1 MSQTGRVE
9 LIEFGEMILVTVA
22 AVVSSFVE
30 SDVMPPVF
38 GFEELSRILA
48 IESGR
53 IPEFISGR
61 DILVTSDLHNL
72 TEFKSSFVE
81 IRSILQI
88 LFVEFM
94 FIFGQGYL
102 REVTR

>member
-30 SDVMPPVF
+30 SDVMPLMF

-61 DILVTSDLHNL
+61 DILVNL
-72 TEFKSSFVE
+72 TEFKSIFVE
-81 IRSILQI
+81 IRSILQT

-94 FIFGQGYL
+94 FIFGMQGFL